1 MRPGFFSVL
10 SSNRTR
16 DNAHKLEH
24 RRFHVS
30 MRKNFT
36 VRARKH
42 WLPRKVVESASPE
55 IFKTCLDVFL

>member
-1 MRPGFFSVL
+1 MHVGRFRLDMGNNLFSSRV
-10 SSNRTR
+10 
-16 DNAHKLEH
+16 
-24 RRFHVS
+24 
-30 MRKNFT
+30 